1 MKNENKNQNNE
12 EMDSVEQLYVPS
24 GKAVCLV
31 FAITCAVF
39 VPINLGVGNVMMA
52 GVNGLISLFMLA
64 GYLSILKSGT
74 LKYAIPLIT
83 IVLLMVTV
91 QYLITGGE
99 EGFSILWIL
108 LIPPFAIYILD
119 LRKAIIVSLFIWLIV
134 LVGLWTPLNAYCYDY
149 TRTFEIRFPLL
160 YVVEIVISILIK
172 KKISQI
178 EKKRDELLKLNIQ
191 YKEEAEKANRAK
203 SDFLASMS
211 HEIRTPINAVLGMN
225 EMILRE
231 SREESILEYASNVDS
246 SGKFLLSL
254 INDILDISKIESGKM
269 ELICGDYSLSSLLND
284 VMQMAYSRAKDKAIR
299 IITEVSAETPERLY
313 GDSMKIRQVLTNI
326 MTNAIKYTEAGG
338 TATLVVSGRYTDEG
352 HIRLNIG
359 VRDTGKGIKS
369 EDIPQLFHAFQRVD
383 EKNNAAIEGT
393 GLGLAISQSYIRMMD
408 GEFLVESEY
417 GKGSYFHFVIPQKV
431 CGNEMIGDF
440 EKRYGVSH
448 PGKGVGGKK
457 FTASSAR
464 ILVVDDDEMNRAVMK
479 GLLKRT
485 LVQADFADSGEGCLT
500 EVSKTQYD
508 IILLDHMMPGM
519 DGIETLAEM
528 KKRYPDNKAKVIV
541 LTANAISGAKQ
552 MYMESGFDDYLTK
565 PIDGDTL
572 EKTLLEYLPE
582 GKIDQE
588 DFSTEAAFASEADC
602 ATEAVSVSG
611 ADSAMETDS
620 TSEEEP
626 AALENKVSLGEL
638 KEWKVAVPDLDVLLG
653 LEYSIE
659 DRDFYFEMLRMFT
672 EQSKIP
678 ELNRYYEEA
687 EWDKYHNLV
696 HALKSNALSI
706 GLVRLS
712 EEARQLEYAAK
723 RKDYGYIS
731 GCHKEV
737 MEYYE
742 ECIRKLRN
750 SFTDKR
756 D

>member
-1 MKNENKNQNNE
+1 MKKEIKNQNNA

-108 LIPPFAIYILD
+108 LIPPFAIYLLD
-119 LRKAIIVSLFIWLIV
+119 LRKAIVVSLFIWLIV
-134 LVGLWTPLNAYCYDY
+134 LVGLWTPLNTYCYDY

-160 YVVEIVISILIK
+160 YAVEIVISILIK

-269 ELICGDYSLSSLLND
+269 ELICRDYSLSSLLND
-284 VMQMAYSRAKDKAIR
+284 VMQMAYSRAKDKEIR
-299 IITEVSAETPERLY
+299 IFTEVSAVTPERLY

-338 TATLVVSGRYTDEG
+338 MATLVVSGQYTDEG
-352 HIRLNIG
+352 YIRLNIG

-369 EDIPQLFHAFQRVD
+369 EDIPKLFHAFQRVD

-431 CGNEMIGDF
+431 CGNEMIGEF
-440 EKRYGVSH
+440 EKRYSVSH
-448 PGKGVGGKK
+448 SGKGVGGKK

-500 EVSKTQYD
+500 EVSKSQYD

-528 KKRYPDNKAKVIV
+528 KKRYPDNKAKVII

-588 DFSTEAAFASEADC
+588 DFSTEEAFIPEADTASE
-602 ATEAVSVSG
+602 
-611 ADSAMETDS
+611 TDPVP
-620 TSEEEP
+620 EEEP
-626 AALENKVSLGEL
+626 AAQQNKVSLGEL
-638 KEWKVAVPDLDVLLG
+638 KEWKAAVPDLDVLLG

-750 SFTDKR
+750 SFSDNW